1 MKRGEEVM
9 KCIQLCQEL
18 ETSEEKTNKIPVLN
32 TFKNNEVVIQIYIIN
47 QNFIQQS
54 CFGTYVYNNIQRNNF
69 ILNRSLFQ
77 KLLTFIFILS
87 ISYSH
92 NIDSL

>member
-1 MKRGEEVM
+1 M

-18 ETSEEKTNKIPVLN
+18 ETSEEKTNKIPLLN
-32 TFKNNEVVIQIYIIN
+32 TCENNEVVMQIYLIN
-47 QNFIQQS
+47 QHSIQQS
-54 CFGTYVYNNIQRNNF
+54 CFGTYVYNNIQRNYF
-69 ILNRSLFQ
+69 ILNHSLFQ
-77 KLLTFIFILS
+77 KLLTFIFVLS

>member
-1 MKRGEEVM
+1 M

-32 TFKNNEVVIQIYIIN
+32 TCENNEVVIQIYLIN

-54 CFGTYVYNNIQRNNF
+54 CFGTYVYYNNIQRNYF
-69 ILNRSLFQ
+69 LLNCTHYF
-77 KLLTFIFILS
+77 KN
-87 ISYSH
+87 Y
-92 NIDSL
+92 